1 MSKNVSNINLYV
13 SAIKR
18 IALEFCEDA
27 AENGVLYVEAR
38 FSPHLMAKG
47 EVKAEHVTKAVCDT
61 FAEGEQ
67 KYGVKARVILCC
79 IIGMP
84 PEIAEDVLKLA
95 QQFQDN
101 GVVGIDIAGDEATI
115 VGDMYN
121 EREKKVFADAKALG
135 IHRTVHAG
143 EDGPSE
149 HVTSALGKLF
159 AYGVI

>member
-1 MSKNVSNINLYV
+1 
-13 SAIKR
+13 
-18 IALEFCEDA
+18 
-27 AENGVLYVEAR
+27 
-38 FSPHLMAKG
+38 MAKG

-95 QQFQDN
+95 QRFQDN

-121 EREKKVFADAKALG
+121 EREKKVFADAKACG

-149 HVTSALGKLF
+149 HVTAALGNVPK
-159 AYGVI
+159 VK